1 MLAQRKLPLLLDGVA
16 GLPAAAQ
23 HDLPKAVIELGQ
35 IGLNPNRSFAAS
47 AADVSHAD
55 VAAVQNPSGCQNDKI
70 GQILTGSVLW

>member
-47 AADVSHAD
+47 AADVSHAER
-55 VAAVQNPSGCQNDKI
+55 VCGN
-70 GQILTGSVLW
+70 SVDLGASNRF

>member
-55 VAAVQNPSGCQNDKI
+55 EAANLDHREIQT
-70 GQILTGSVLW
+70 IL

>member
-35 IGLNPNRSFAAS
+35 IGLNPNRFSDRGYVKGVGF
-47 AADVSHAD
+47 V
-55 VAAVQNPSGCQNDKI
+55 VRRGR
-70 GQILTGSVLW
+70 GSLRSQAMLLHDGVRG

>member
-55 VAAVQNPSGCQNDKI
+55 QPGVHRSDASISRLNNRSLDEAA
-70 GQILTGSVLW
+70 

>member
-1 MLAQRKLPLLLDGVA
+1 MPAQRKLPLLLDGVA

-55 VAAVQNPSGCQNDKI
+55 QSAIGCNSAPSAFLKTNR
-70 GQILTGSVLW
+70 S